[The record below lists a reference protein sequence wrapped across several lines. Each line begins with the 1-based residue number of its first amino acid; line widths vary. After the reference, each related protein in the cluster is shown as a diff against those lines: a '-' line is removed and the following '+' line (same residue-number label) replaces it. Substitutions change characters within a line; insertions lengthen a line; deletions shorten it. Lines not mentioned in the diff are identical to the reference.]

1 MKEQSI
7 TEKESL
13 DIITSM
19 IESTKQRL
27 HLGDGNILLLWGY
40 LTVGVAMLITLLLL
54 LTHNAVWN
62 WLWFLIWI
70 IGGIVTPHMMKKQQN
85 KAGVRT
91 YTDKLSNGI
100 WSLVGANAI
109 LFTFLCLGFMLFA
122 GKDIWSL
129 MLVFALLVVGIVETV
144 QGMIIKEKTLI
155 AGGSIGMIAGV
166 VTMAL
171 IVAAIPL
178 YIGWF
183 MPMFV
188 VAWIC
193 MMIIPGHCLNAK
205 ARRQK

>member
-13 DIITSM
+13 SIITSM

-40 LTVGVAMLITLLLL
+40 LTVGVALLITLLLL

-70 IGGIVTPHMMKKQQN
+70 IGGTMTPHMMKRQQN

-91 YTDKLSNGI
+91 YTDKLSSGI

-129 MLVFALLVVGIVETV
+129 MLVFALLVVGIVEIV
-144 QGMIIKEKTLI
+144 QGMIIREKTLI
-155 AGGSIGMIAGV
+155 AGGSTGMIAGV

-171 IVAAIPL
+171 IAADIPL
-178 YIGWF
+178 YLGWF

-205 ARRQK
+205 ARRQQ